1 MNCGGEIIL
10 MVYKSR
16 RVLPAFLA
24 EVGSTLPIVLVDN
37 SYHEDDIS
45 DLLSD
50 CPNVRRVDS
59 GGNVGFS
66 TAANLGARI
75 ATSPILI
82 FMNPDT
88 RPTAATLASLIG
100 HLQNN
105 PDVGAAGVAGIGTAG
120 GGAQPTLRRVLAHA
134 IGWTRRSPLSGV
146 FFQELNGRRVDAE
159 WIAGSCL
166 AIRREA
172 FEAVGGFDPEY
183 PIYMSDFDLGRRL
196 MRAGYRQRILG
207 DLVVPHD
214 DGGSSDLPMPWTWER
229 RSRAWV
235 RYLRQTRSLPA
246 ALGTSAVLAAGYVGR
261 IVVYT
266 MSGQPNRSREQ
277 RTHLRTMLSE
287 WVRPT
292 AATLS
297 A

>member
-1 MNCGGEIIL
+1 MGSSGEIIL

-16 RVLPAFLA
+16 QVLPAFMA

-50 CPNVRRVDS
+50 YPNVRRVDS
-59 GGNVGFS
+59 GGNIGFS
-66 TAANLGARI
+66 AAANLGARI
-75 ATSPILI
+75 ATSPILV

-88 RPTAATLASLIG
+88 RPAAATLTSLIA
-100 HLQNN
+100 HLDNN
-105 PDVGAAGVAGIGTAG
+105 PDLGAAGVAGIGTAG

-134 IGWTRRSPLSGV
+134 TGWSRRSPLGGV

-172 FEAVGGFDPEY
+172 FESVGGFDPEY

-196 MRAGYRQRILG
+196 KRAGYRQRILG

-235 RYLRQTRSLPA
+235 RFLRHTRSLPV
-246 ALGTSAVLAAGYVGR
+246 ALGISAILAVGYAGR

-266 MSGQPNRSREQ
+266 TSGQWNRSREQ
-277 RTHLRTMLSE
+277 RTYLRSMLSE

-292 AATLS
+292 TATLS